1 MNKETLRAIK
11 FTLFSISAGVIQ
23 IGTFTLLN
31 ELSGLPEHWSYL
43 IALVLSVLWNF
54 TFNRRYTFQSAG
66 NVPKAM
72 VLVALFY
79 CVFTPV
85 STWVEKTLVGLG
97 WNEYLVTVLNMVCNF
112 VTEYLYDKF
121 VVFRNDTD
129 TPVQLLIW
137 QEGHDLCGELRAQH
151 AFPYRW
157 RIIEEDHHFQREAD
171 GHYYRCS
178 RIYRVKTDCEG
189 NELDRGL
196 LLINHSQV
204 MYDPA
209 LIPPEQL
216 REELPC

>member
-23 IGTFTLLN
+23 IVSFTLLN
-31 ELSGLPEHWSYL
+31 ELTPLPEHISYL

-72 VLVALFY
+72 LLVALFY

-97 WNEYLVTVLNMVCNF
+97 WNEYLVTAINMVCNF
-112 VTEYLYDKF
+112 VTEFLYDKF

-129 TPVQLLIW
+129 TNAL
-137 QEGHDLCGELRAQH
+137 AQKNL
-151 AFPYRW
+151 
-157 RIIEEDHHFQREAD
+157 E
-171 GHYYRCS
+171 
-178 RIYRVKTDCEG
+178 KNTK
-189 NELDRGL
+189 
-196 LLINHSQV
+196 
-204 MYDPA
+204 
-209 LIPPEQL
+209 
-216 REELPC
+216 